1 MSEYIKINS
10 DNSIEFLG
18 NQLFNSI
25 LENQIFYT
33 GNIPNG
39 DFFIWDDS
47 SETILEDFDKRKSV
61 ELSNIRNVR
70 DQLLKET
77 DWMVIKSLESGEID
91 PEWIKYRQELRDLP
105 SQYSLTGLIDFP
117 DPPISG
123 LHEKIEIEQLQPYTL
138 NLINQETQQDLDW
151 GDWEGW
157 KNWSQD
163 GQQIEPI
170 ESGSGIDPKTMT
182 FSGITGQMDENFD
195 RDILNNMDF
204 LDLAI
209 RYRDNKEEFKK
220 PDNESWQEFR
230 NRSIREFYGL
240 DKLDP

>member
-1 MSEYIKINS
+1 MSQYIKINS
-10 DNSIEFLG
+10 DNSVKFLG
-18 NQLFNSI
+18 NELFNSV
-25 LENQIFYT
+25 LEDQIFYT

-39 DFFIWDDS
+39 DFFIWDETS
-47 SETILEDFDKRKSV
+47 STILEDFETRRKK
-61 ELSNIRNVR
+61 ELSNIRAAR
-70 DQLLKET
+70 DQLLQDT
-77 DWMVIKSLESGEID
+77 DWIIIKSLESGDID
-91 PEWIKYRQELRDLP
+91 PEWIEYRQELRDLP
-105 SQYSLTGLIDFP
+105 SQYNLTGLIDFP
-117 DPPISG
+117 HPPMSG
-123 LHEKIEIEQLQPYTL
+123 LHDKIEIQELQPYTL
-138 NLINQETQQDLDW
+138 KLINKETEQDEFNEDW
-151 GDWEGW
+151 GDW
-157 KNWSQD
+157 SQD
-163 GQQIEPI
+163 IKEIQPI

-195 RDILNNMDF
+195 RDIFNNMDF